1 MAAASMTD
9 EYLIKV
15 LEEKGLLSPVQVA
28 HIQESYKSELKKL
41 RRQAK
46 RRSDVSGVKVEEAS
60 PIDVLTHYSFPVTG
74 LDEKVL
80 TEDVIMKAVADDC
93 GLKFRKIDPLELD
106 LNVVTKNL
114 PRSFALKH
122 LVVPVDLK
130 DGTLEVAINDP
141 FDQAVLEDIRRVSQ
155 YNIQPV
161 LSTKTDIKKLI
172 SEFYGFK
179 SSIVGAEDQF
189 SDLGVDLGNLEQ
201 YVRLRPTE
209 EIQATDQ
216 HIKNAVDYLFGYAF
230 EQDASDIHIEPKRN
244 ETLIRLRIDG
254 ILHNVYRLPK
264 TIHSALI
271 SRIKT
276 LARLDIAE
284 KRRPQ
289 DGRIKVGR
297 QGQEI
302 EIRVSTLPVAFGE
315 KAVLRILNPDV
326 LFQDLGRLGLT
337 PPDLLKYEKFIS
349 SPHGIILVTGPTGSG
364 KSTTLYSTLRH
375 IGSPEKNITTVEDPI
390 EMVFEDFNQIAV
402 QPQIGITFGNVLRN
416 ILRQDPDIIMI
427 GELRDKE
434 TAEHAVQAALTGHL
448 VLSTLHTNNAPSAIT
463 RLIDL
468 GIEPFLITSTLIG
481 SVAQRLMRCIC
492 IHCKE
497 DFHAGQDEIMD
508 MGIDVK
514 KKGELKLSRGRG
526 CTRCRGT
533 GYHGRQAV
541 FEIMPFSEKLRQL
554 TLTGQEV
561 GALRE
566 AARSEGMTMLRDNA
580 IKIMLQGQTTCQEV
594 LRVTADS

>member
-15 LEEKGLLSPVQVA
+15 LEKKGLLSPGQVA

-41 RRQAK
+41 RRRAK
-46 RRSDVSGVKVEEAS
+46 RRSDVAGVKVEEAS

-93 GLKFRKIDPLELD
+93 GLEFRKIDPLELD

-130 DGTLEVAINDP
+130 DGTLEVAIYDP

-161 LSTKTDIKKLI
+161 ISTKTDIRKLI

-297 QGQEI
+297 QSQEI

-326 LFQDLGRLGLT
+326 LFQDLGNLGLT
-337 PPDLLKYEKFIS
+337 PPDLLKYEEFIS

-375 IGSPEKNITTVEDPI
+375 IGSPEKNITTIEDPI

-402 QPQIGITFGNVLRN
+402 QPQVGITFGNILRN

-448 VLSTLHTNNAPSAIT
+448 VLSTLHTNDAPSAVT

-481 SVAQRLMRCIC
+481 SVAQRLMRRIC

-497 DFHAGQDEIMD
+497 DFHDGQDKIMD
-508 MGIDVK
+508 VGLDVK
-514 KKGELKLSRGRG
+514 TKGKLKLSRGRG

-533 GYHGRQAV
+533 GYLGRQAV

-554 TLTGQEV
+554 TLTDREV

-580 IKIMLQGQTTCQEV
+580 IKIMLSGQTTYQEV

>member
-1 MAAASMTD
+1 MAAASLTGG
-9 EYLIKV
+9 YLIKV
-15 LEEKGLLSPVQVA
+15 LEEKGLLSPHQIA

-41 RRQAK
+41 RLRAK
-46 RRSDVSGVKVEEAS
+46 RKSDVAGGKAEETS

-74 LDEKVL
+74 QDEKVL

-122 LVVPVDLK
+122 LIVPVDLK
-130 DGTLEVAINDP
+130 DGTLEVAIYDP

-161 LSTKTDIKKLI
+161 ISTKTDIRKLI

-315 KAVLRILNPDV
+315 KTVLRILNPDV
-326 LFQDLGRLGLT
+326 LFQDLGSLGLT
-337 PPDLLKYEKFIS
+337 TLDLSKYKEFIS
-349 SPHGIILVTGPTGSG
+349 SSHGIILVTGPTGSG
-364 KSTTLYSTLRH
+364 KSTTLYSTLRF
-375 IGSPEKNITTVEDPI
+375 IGSPEKNITTIEDPI

-402 QPQIGITFGNVLRN
+402 QPQVGITFGNVLRS

-448 VLSTLHTNNAPSAIT
+448 VLSTLHTNDAPSAVT

-481 SVAQRLMRCIC
+481 GVAQRLMRCIC

-497 DFHAGQDEIMD
+497 DFNASQDEIMD

-514 KKGELKLSRGRG
+514 TKGKLKLSRGRG

-541 FEIMPFSEKLRQL
+541 FEIMPFSEKLRRL
-554 TLTGQEV
+554 TQTGQEV

-566 AARSEGMTMLRDNA
+566 TARSEGMTMLRDNA

-594 LRVTADS
+594 LRVTSDS

>member
-1 MAAASMTD
+1 
-9 EYLIKV
+9 
-15 LEEKGLLSPVQVA
+15 
-28 HIQESYKSELKKL
+28 
-41 RRQAK
+41 
-46 RRSDVSGVKVEEAS
+46 
-60 PIDVLTHYSFPVTG
+60 THYSFPVTG

-93 GLKFRKIDPLELD
+93 GLEFRKIDPLELD

-130 DGTLEVAINDP
+130 DGTLEVAIYDP

-161 LSTKTDIKKLI
+161 ISTKTDIRKLI

-254 ILHNVYRLPK
+254 MLHNVYRLPK
-264 TIHSALI
+264 TIHTALI

-297 QGQEI
+297 QSQEI

-326 LFQDLGRLGLT
+326 LFQDLGNLGLT
-337 PPDLLKYEKFIS
+337 PPDLLKYEEFIS

-375 IGSPEKNITTVEDPI
+375 IGSPEKNITTIEDPI

-402 QPQIGITFGNVLRN
+402 QPQVGITFGNILRN

-448 VLSTLHTNNAPSAIT
+448 VLSTLHTNDAPSAVT

-481 SVAQRLMRCIC
+481 SVAQRLMRRIC

-497 DFHAGQDEIMD
+497 DFHDGQDKIMD
-508 MGIDVK
+508 VGLDVK
-514 KKGELKLSRGRG
+514 TKGKLKLSRGRG

-533 GYHGRQAV
+533 GYLGRQAV
-541 FEIMPFSEKLRQL
+541 FEIMPFSEKLRQF
-554 TLTGQEV
+554 TLTDREV

-580 IKIMLQGQTTCQEV
+580 IKIMLSGQTTYQEV

>member
-15 LEEKGLLSPVQVA
+15 LEKKGLLSPGQVA

-41 RRQAK
+41 RRRAK
-46 RRSDVSGVKVEEAS
+46 RRSDVAGVKVEEAS

-93 GLKFRKIDPLELD
+93 GLEFRKIDPLELD

-130 DGTLEVAINDP
+130 DGTLEVAIYDP

-161 LSTKTDIKKLI
+161 ISTKTDIRKLI

-254 ILHNVYRLPK
+254 MLHNVYRLPK
-264 TIHSALI
+264 TIHTALI

-297 QGQEI
+297 QSQEI

-326 LFQDLGRLGLT
+326 LFQDLGNLGLT
-337 PPDLLKYEKFIS
+337 PPDLLKYEEFIS

-375 IGSPEKNITTVEDPI
+375 IGSPEKNITTIEDPI

-402 QPQIGITFGNVLRN
+402 QPQVGITFGNILRN

-448 VLSTLHTNNAPSAIT
+448 VLSTLHTNDAPSAVT

-481 SVAQRLMRCIC
+481 SVAQRLMRRIC

-497 DFHAGQDEIMD
+497 DFHDGQDKIMD
-508 MGIDVK
+508 VGLDVK
-514 KKGELKLSRGRG
+514 TKGKLKLSRGRG

-533 GYHGRQAV
+533 GYLGRQAV

-554 TLTGQEV
+554 TLTDREV

-580 IKIMLQGQTTCQEV
+580 IKIMLSGQTTYQEV

>member
-15 LEEKGLLSPVQVA
+15 LEEKGLLSPGQVA

-41 RRQAK
+41 RRRAK
-46 RRSDVSGVKVEEAS
+46 RRSEVAGVKVEEAS

-122 LVVPVDLK
+122 LVVPVGLK
-130 DGTLEVAINDP
+130 DGTLEVAIYDP

-161 LSTKTDIKKLI
+161 ISTKTDIKKLI

-264 TIHSALI
+264 TIHTALI

-297 QGQEI
+297 QDQEI

-326 LFQDLGRLGLT
+326 LFQDLGHLGLT
-337 PPDLLKYEKFIS
+337 PPDLLKYEEFIS

-390 EMVFEDFNQIAV
+390 EMVFEDFNQIAI

-448 VLSTLHTNNAPSAIT
+448 VLSTLHTNDAPSAIT

-481 SVAQRLMRCIC
+481 GVAQRLMRRIC

-514 KKGELKLSRGRG
+514 KKGKLKLSRGRG

-594 LRVTADS
+594 LRVTADN

>member
-15 LEEKGLLSPVQVA
+15 LEKKGLLSPGQVA

-41 RRQAK
+41 RRRAK
-46 RRSDVSGVKVEEAS
+46 RRSDVAGVKVEEAS

-93 GLKFRKIDPLELD
+93 GLEFRKIDPLELD

-130 DGTLEVAINDP
+130 DGTLEVAIYDP

-161 LSTKTDIKKLI
+161 ISTKTDIRKLI

-254 ILHNVYRLPK
+254 MLHNVYRLPK
-264 TIHSALI
+264 TIHTALI

-297 QGQEI
+297 QSQEI

-326 LFQDLGRLGLT
+326 LFQDLGNLGLT
-337 PPDLLKYEKFIS
+337 PPDLLKYEEFIS

-402 QPQIGITFGNVLRN
+402 QPQVGITFGNILRN

-448 VLSTLHTNNAPSAIT
+448 VLSTLHTNDAPSAVT

-481 SVAQRLMRCIC
+481 SVAQRLMRRIC

-497 DFHAGQDEIMD
+497 DFHDGQDKIMD
-508 MGIDVK
+508 VGLDVK
-514 KKGELKLSRGRG
+514 TKGKLKLSRGRG

-533 GYHGRQAV
+533 GYLGRQAV

-554 TLTGQEV
+554 TLTDREV

-580 IKIMLQGQTTCQEV
+580 IKIMLSGQTTYQEV

>member
-15 LEEKGLLSPVQVA
+15 LEKKGLLSPGQVA

-41 RRQAK
+41 RRRAK
-46 RRSDVSGVKVEEAS
+46 RRSDVAGFKVEEAS

-93 GLKFRKIDPLELD
+93 GLEFRKIDPLELD

-130 DGTLEVAINDP
+130 DGTLEVAIYDP

-161 LSTKTDIKKLI
+161 ISTKTDIRKLI

-254 ILHNVYRLPK
+254 MLHNVYRLPK
-264 TIHSALI
+264 TIHTALI

-297 QGQEI
+297 QSQEI

-326 LFQDLGRLGLT
+326 LFQDLGNLGLT
-337 PPDLLKYEKFIS
+337 PPDLLKYEEFIS

-375 IGSPEKNITTVEDPI
+375 IGSPEKNITTIEDPI

-402 QPQIGITFGNVLRN
+402 QPQVGITFGNILRN

-448 VLSTLHTNNAPSAIT
+448 VLSTLHTNDAPSAVT

-481 SVAQRLMRCIC
+481 SVAQRLMRRIC

-497 DFHAGQDEIMD
+497 DFHDGQDKIMD
-508 MGIDVK
+508 VGLDVK
-514 KKGELKLSRGRG
+514 TKGKLKLSRGRG

-533 GYHGRQAV
+533 GYLGRQAV

-554 TLTGQEV
+554 TLTDREV

-580 IKIMLQGQTTCQEV
+580 IKIMLSGQTTYQEV

>member
-1 MAAASMTD
+1 MATASMTD

-15 LEEKGLLSPVQVA
+15 LEKKGLLSPGQVA

-41 RRQAK
+41 RRRAK
-46 RRSDVSGVKVEEAS
+46 RRSDVAGVKVEEAS

-93 GLKFRKIDPLELD
+93 GLEFRKIDPLELD

-130 DGTLEVAINDP
+130 DGTLEVAIYDP

-161 LSTKTDIKKLI
+161 ISTKTDIRKLI

-254 ILHNVYRLPK
+254 MLHNVYRLPK
-264 TIHSALI
+264 TIHTALI

-297 QGQEI
+297 QSQEI

-326 LFQDLGRLGLT
+326 LFQDLGNLGLT
-337 PPDLLKYEKFIS
+337 PPDLLKYEEFIS

-375 IGSPEKNITTVEDPI
+375 IGSPEKNITTIEDPI

-402 QPQIGITFGNVLRN
+402 QPQVGITFGNILRN

-448 VLSTLHTNNAPSAIT
+448 VLSTLHTNDAPSAVT

-481 SVAQRLMRCIC
+481 SVAQRLMRRIC

-497 DFHAGQDEIMD
+497 DFHDGQDKIMD
-508 MGIDVK
+508 VGLDVK
-514 KKGELKLSRGRG
+514 TKGKLKLSRGRG

-533 GYHGRQAV
+533 GYLGRQAV

-554 TLTGQEV
+554 TLTDREV

-580 IKIMLQGQTTCQEV
+580 IKIMLSGQTTYQEV

>member
-15 LEEKGLLSPVQVA
+15 LEKKGLLSPGQVA

-41 RRQAK
+41 RRRAK
-46 RRSDVSGVKVEEAS
+46 RRSDVAGVKVEEAS

-93 GLKFRKIDPLELD
+93 GLEFRKIDPLELD

-130 DGTLEVAINDP
+130 DGTLEVAIYDP

-161 LSTKTDIKKLI
+161 ISTKTDIRKLI

-254 ILHNVYRLPK
+254 MLHNVYRLPK
-264 TIHSALI
+264 TIHTALI

-297 QGQEI
+297 QSQEI

-326 LFQDLGRLGLT
+326 LFQDLGNLGLT
-337 PPDLLKYEKFIS
+337 PPDLLKYEEFIS

-375 IGSPEKNITTVEDPI
+375 IGSPEKNITTIEDPI

-402 QPQIGITFGNVLRN
+402 QPQVGITFGNILRN

-448 VLSTLHTNNAPSAIT
+448 VLSTLHTNDAPSAVT

-481 SVAQRLMRCIC
+481 SVAQRLMRRIC

-497 DFHAGQDEIMD
+497 DFHDGQDKIMD
-508 MGIDVK
+508 VGLDVK
-514 KKGELKLSRGRG
+514 TKGKLKLSRGRG

-533 GYHGRQAV
+533 GYLGRQAV
-541 FEIMPFSEKLRQL
+541 FEIMPFSEKLRQF
-554 TLTGQEV
+554 TLTDREV

-580 IKIMLQGQTTCQEV
+580 IKIMLSGQTTYQEV

>member
-15 LEEKGLLSPVQVA
+15 LEKKGLLSPGQVA

-41 RRQAK
+41 RRRAK
-46 RRSDVSGVKVEEAS
+46 RRSDVAGVKVEEAS

-93 GLKFRKIDPLELD
+93 GLEFRKIDPLELD

-130 DGTLEVAINDP
+130 DGTLEVAIYDP

-161 LSTKTDIKKLI
+161 ISTKTDIRKLI

-254 ILHNVYRLPK
+254 MLHNVYRLPK
-264 TIHSALI
+264 TIHTALI

-297 QGQEI
+297 QSQEI

-326 LFQDLGRLGLT
+326 LFQDLGNLGLT
-337 PPDLLKYEKFIS
+337 PPDLLKYEEFIS

-375 IGSPEKNITTVEDPI
+375 IGSPEKNITTIEDPI

-402 QPQIGITFGNVLRN
+402 QPQVGITFGNILRN

-448 VLSTLHTNNAPSAIT
+448 VLSTLHTNDAPSAVT

-481 SVAQRLMRCIC
+481 SVAQRLMRRIC

-497 DFHAGQDEIMD
+497 DFHDGQDKIMD
-508 MGIDVK
+508 VGLDVK
-514 KKGELKLSRGRG
+514 TKGKLKLSRGRG

-533 GYHGRQAV
+533 GYLGRQAV

-554 TLTGQEV
+554 TLTDREI

-580 IKIMLQGQTTCQEV
+580 IKIMLSGQTTYQEV

>member
-15 LEEKGLLSPVQVA
+15 LEKKGLLSPGQVA

-41 RRQAK
+41 RRRAK
-46 RRSDVSGVKVEEAS
+46 RRSDVAGVKVEEAS

-74 LDEKVL
+74 LEEKVL

-93 GLKFRKIDPLELD
+93 GLEFRKIDPLELD

-130 DGTLEVAINDP
+130 DGTLEVAIYDP

-161 LSTKTDIKKLI
+161 ISTKTDIRKLI

-254 ILHNVYRLPK
+254 MLHNVYRLPK
-264 TIHSALI
+264 TIHTVLI

-297 QGQEI
+297 QSQEI

-326 LFQDLGRLGLT
+326 LFQDLGNLGLT
-337 PPDLLKYEKFIS
+337 PPDLLKYEEFIS

-375 IGSPEKNITTVEDPI
+375 IGSPEKNITTIEDPI

-402 QPQIGITFGNVLRN
+402 QPQVGITFGNILRN

-448 VLSTLHTNNAPSAIT
+448 VLSTLHTNDAPSAVT

-481 SVAQRLMRCIC
+481 SVAQRLMRRIC

-497 DFHAGQDEIMD
+497 DFHDGQDKIMD
-508 MGIDVK
+508 VGLDVK
-514 KKGELKLSRGRG
+514 TKGKLKLSRGRG

-533 GYHGRQAV
+533 GYLGRQAV

-554 TLTGQEV
+554 TLTDREV
-561 GALRE
+561 GAFRE

-580 IKIMLQGQTTCQEV
+580 IKIMLSGQTTYQEV

>member
-1 MAAASMTD
+1 
-9 EYLIKV
+9 
-15 LEEKGLLSPVQVA
+15 
-28 HIQESYKSELKKL
+28 
-41 RRQAK
+41 
-46 RRSDVSGVKVEEAS
+46 
-60 PIDVLTHYSFPVTG
+60 
-74 LDEKVL
+74 
-80 TEDVIMKAVADDC
+80 MKAVADDC
-93 GLKFRKIDPLELD
+93 GLEFRKIDPLELD

-130 DGTLEVAINDP
+130 DGTLEVAIYDP

-161 LSTKTDIKKLI
+161 ISTKTDIRKLI

-254 ILHNVYRLPK
+254 MLHNVYRLPK
-264 TIHSALI
+264 TIHTALI

-297 QGQEI
+297 QSQEI

-326 LFQDLGRLGLT
+326 LFQDLGNLGLT
-337 PPDLLKYEKFIS
+337 PPDLLKYEEFIS

-375 IGSPEKNITTVEDPI
+375 IGSPEKNITTIEDPI

-402 QPQIGITFGNVLRN
+402 QPQVGITFGNILRN

-448 VLSTLHTNNAPSAIT
+448 VLSTLHTNDAPSAVT

-481 SVAQRLMRCIC
+481 SVAQRLMRRIC

-497 DFHAGQDEIMD
+497 DFHDGQDKIMD
-508 MGIDVK
+508 VGLDVK
-514 KKGELKLSRGRG
+514 TKGKLKLSRGRG

-533 GYHGRQAV
+533 GYLGRQAV

-554 TLTGQEV
+554 TLTDREV

-580 IKIMLQGQTTCQEV
+580 IKIMLSGQTTYQEV

>member
-15 LEEKGLLSPVQVA
+15 LEEKGLLSPGQVA

-41 RRQAK
+41 RRRAK
-46 RRSDVSGVKVEEAS
+46 RRSEVAGVKVEEAS

-130 DGTLEVAINDP
+130 DGTLEVAIYDP

-161 LSTKTDIKKLI
+161 ISTKTDIKKLI

-264 TIHSALI
+264 TIHTALI

-297 QGQEI
+297 QDQEI

-326 LFQDLGRLGLT
+326 LFQDLGHLGLT
-337 PPDLLKYEKFIS
+337 PPDLLKYEEFIS

-390 EMVFEDFNQIAV
+390 EMVFEDFNQIAI

-448 VLSTLHTNNAPSAIT
+448 VLSTLHTNDAPSAIT

-481 SVAQRLMRCIC
+481 GVAQRLMRRIC

-514 KKGELKLSRGRG
+514 KKGKLKLSRGRG

>member
-15 LEEKGLLSPVQVA
+15 LEKKGLLSPGQVA

-41 RRQAK
+41 RRRAK
-46 RRSDVSGVKVEEAS
+46 RRSDVAGVKVEEAS

-93 GLKFRKIDPLELD
+93 GLEFRKIDPLELD

-130 DGTLEVAINDP
+130 DGTLEVAIYDP

-161 LSTKTDIKKLI
+161 ISTKTDIRKLI

-254 ILHNVYRLPK
+254 MLHNVYRLPK

-315 KAVLRILNPDV
+315 KTVLRILNPDV
-326 LFQDLGRLGLT
+326 LFQDLGSLGLT
-337 PPDLLKYEKFIS
+337 TLDLSKYKEFIS
-349 SPHGIILVTGPTGSG
+349 SSHGIILVTGPTGSG
-364 KSTTLYSTLRH
+364 KSTTLYSTLRF
-375 IGSPEKNITTVEDPI
+375 IGSPEKNITTIEDPI

-402 QPQIGITFGNVLRN
+402 QPQVGITFGNILRN

-448 VLSTLHTNNAPSAIT
+448 VLSTLHTNDAPSAVT

-481 SVAQRLMRCIC
+481 SVAQRLMRRIC

-497 DFHAGQDEIMD
+497 DFHDGQDKIMD
-508 MGIDVK
+508 VGLDVK
-514 KKGELKLSRGRG
+514 TKGKLKLSRGRG

-533 GYHGRQAV
+533 GYLGRQAV

-554 TLTGQEV
+554 TLTDREV

-580 IKIMLQGQTTCQEV
+580 IKIMLSGQTTYQEV

>member
-15 LEEKGLLSPVQVA
+15 LEEKGLLSPGQVA

-41 RRQAK
+41 RRRAK

-161 LSTKTDIKKLI
+161 ISTKTDIKKLI

-230 EQDASDIHIEPKRN
+230 EQEASDIHIEPKRN

-337 PPDLLKYEKFIS
+337 PPDLLKYEEFIS

-402 QPQIGITFGNVLRN
+402 QPQVGITFGNVLRN

-448 VLSTLHTNNAPSAIT
+448 VLSTLHTNDAPSAVT
-463 RLIDL
+463 RLTDL

-508 MGIDVK
+508 MGLDVK
-514 KKGELKLSRGRG
+514 KKGKLKLSRGRG
-526 CTRCRGT
+526 CARCRGT

>member
-15 LEEKGLLSPVQVA
+15 LEKKGLLSPGQVA

-41 RRQAK
+41 RRRAK
-46 RRSDVSGVKVEEAS
+46 RRSDVAGVKVEEAS

-93 GLKFRKIDPLELD
+93 GLEFRKIDPLELD

-130 DGTLEVAINDP
+130 DGTLEVAIYDP

-161 LSTKTDIKKLI
+161 ISTKTDIRKLI

-254 ILHNVYRLPK
+254 MLHNVYRLPK
-264 TIHSALI
+264 TIHTALI

-297 QGQEI
+297 QSQEI

-326 LFQDLGRLGLT
+326 LFQDLGNLGLT
-337 PPDLLKYEKFIS
+337 PPDLLKYEEFIS

-375 IGSPEKNITTVEDPI
+375 IGSPEKNITTIEDPI

-402 QPQIGITFGNVLRN
+402 QPQVGITFGNILRN

-448 VLSTLHTNNAPSAIT
+448 VLSTLHTNDAPSAVN

-481 SVAQRLMRCIC
+481 SVAQRLMRRIC

-497 DFHAGQDEIMD
+497 DFHDGQDKIMD
-508 MGIDVK
+508 VGLDVK
-514 KKGELKLSRGRG
+514 TKGKLKLSRGRG

-533 GYHGRQAV
+533 GYLGRQAV

-554 TLTGQEV
+554 TLTDREV

-566 AARSEGMTMLRDNA
+566 AARSEGMTMLSDNA
-580 IKIMLQGQTTCQEV
+580 IKIMLSCQTTYQEV

>member
-15 LEEKGLLSPVQVA
+15 LEKKGLLSPGQVA

-41 RRQAK
+41 RRRAK
-46 RRSDVSGVKVEEAS
+46 RRSDVAGVKVEEAS

-93 GLKFRKIDPLELD
+93 GLEFRKIDPLELD

-130 DGTLEVAINDP
+130 DGTLEVAIYDP

-161 LSTKTDIKKLI
+161 ISTKTDIRKLI

-254 ILHNVYRLPK
+254 MLHNVYRLPK
-264 TIHSALI
+264 TIHTALI

-315 KAVLRILNPDV
+315 KAVLRILNPDI
-326 LFQDLGRLGLT
+326 LFQDLDRLGLT
-337 PPDLLKYEKFIS
+337 PPDLLKYEEFIS

-375 IGSPEKNITTVEDPI
+375 IGSPEKNITTIEDPI

-402 QPQIGITFGNVLRN
+402 QPQVGITFGNILRN

-448 VLSTLHTNNAPSAIT
+448 VLSTLHTNNAPSAVT

-481 SVAQRLMRCIC
+481 SVAQRLMRRIC

-497 DFHAGQDEIMD
+497 DFHDGQDKI
-508 MGIDVK
+508 IDVGLDVK
-514 KKGELKLSRGRG
+514 TKGKLKLSRGRG

-533 GYHGRQAV
+533 GYLGRQAV

>member
-15 LEEKGLLSPVQVA
+15 LEKKGLLSPGQVA

-41 RRQAK
+41 RRRAK
-46 RRSDVSGVKVEEAS
+46 RRSDVAGVKVEEAS

-93 GLKFRKIDPLELD
+93 GLEFRKIDPLELD

-130 DGTLEVAINDP
+130 DGTLEVAIYDP

-161 LSTKTDIKKLI
+161 ISTKTDIRKLI

-254 ILHNVYRLPK
+254 MLHNVYRLPK
-264 TIHSALI
+264 TIHTALI

-297 QGQEI
+297 QSQEI

-326 LFQDLGRLGLT
+326 LFQDLGNLGLT
-337 PPDLLKYEKFIS
+337 PPDLLKYEEFIS

-375 IGSPEKNITTVEDPI
+375 IGSPEKNITTIEDPI

-402 QPQIGITFGNVLRN
+402 QPQVGITFGNILRN

-448 VLSTLHTNNAPSAIT
+448 VLSTLHTNDAPSAVT

-481 SVAQRLMRCIC
+481 SVAQRLMRRIC

-497 DFHAGQDEIMD
+497 DFHDGQDKIMD
-508 MGIDVK
+508 VGLDVK
-514 KKGELKLSRGRG
+514 TKGKLKLSRGRG

-533 GYHGRQAV
+533 GYLGRQAV

-554 TLTGQEV
+554 TLTDREV

-566 AARSEGMTMLRDNA
+566 GARSEGMTMLRDNA
-580 IKIMLQGQTTCQEV
+580 IKIMLSGQTTYQEV